1 MTENTPLTYKQ
12 LLERFNTLDKEEKFF
27 LQITALLDSD
37 TPPEELFRIIKA
49 LFQAP
54 DNRYRWNPDKAT
66 AQHLKLQQ
74 LELIDNRNHCHPQ
87 ILETVA
93 RRPLEKRSLE
103 LCRQLIRSS
112 YIDSDAQTDA
122 GFNPCAK
129 TLRDF
134 RLALFSHDFEFLQEA
149 LPIFYQA
156 AYNPKFRHPYAALTL
171 YPFNQKWFTELPL
184 PFQFT
189 VLDDSITHSL
199 EDLRATV
206 NLDNFIT
213 EHFPAEEATSRPFI
227 LLYTH
232 KLLLSGRLAE
242 LDRLYSQHS
251 HIFNGSGLKGAI
263 SALKGN
269 LVVAAAE
276 FATDLELARELNPT
290 KTACFDAP
298 IALFYVLTAGH
309 IQTATDWEKVTVI
322 LNVGEQE
329 FAYNPFTRDLFRLGE
344 TLLHFFRGFTDE
356 AQKSLDKVEKRPE
369 KSIFTMLYNLASY
382 WLTGRIEDGERQK
395 LLQLQR
401 HAEENNFPWIAL
413 ESSSLLA
420 LSSSN
425 PESEPPLPSQEPQLR
440 TLSPAINFEPAW
452 RRTLNAIRQVTP
464 NQKQPTPAAA
474 PNSGSRLAWFLLET
488 QEHFIQF
495 TPKIQRLNQDN
506 TWSNGR
512 NLAFDRIRNGD
523 KLPCFT
529 KQDRRICQAIRE
541 TYNGDEKSEKLLDQG
556 KILKE
561 LVGHPHLFRNDR
573 TQLPVVLSSGEV
585 AVIINKVSGA
595 EPSFSI
601 RLDPDLKERDCIVI
615 SQSQSRL
622 IFYRNNEDLRNI
634 ARLLGREGLTLPLEA
649 QDDII
654 TTLKD
659 LAATLPIFS
668 DIDPGLD
675 HDHAKQGNLD
685 DSEIEFDQSALYLQ
699 IFPSTDGLLFELKVK
714 PLGPNGPILTP
725 ATGPLHL
732 ITTIAGETCSV
743 KRDLNLELDRTRKLL
758 ATCTAFSDSHLNFNW
773 QIDNLE
779 ECLDTLAEIQD
790 FQNNPNSDEA
800 NWLTCEWPAGKKI
813 SLKKRVQ
820 GSAFKFRVES
830 RQDWFKIEGEL
841 QVDEN
846 EVISLKELL
855 KQSKPGP
862 GNFLKLADGE
872 FISLSKQLRERLLEL
887 SLYLQ
892 EDESEG
898 ELIVHRGAMGGVA
911 RAMENFD
918 QVKFDKLWQQQ
929 MERFQEAENFSPVL
943 PKNLKTELR
952 SYQVEGFNWLARLA
966 YLRFGACLADDMG
979 LGKTVQTLTLILTR
993 ATAGPTLVVAPT
1005 SVCGNWLK
1013 ESLRFAPDLNP
1024 IFFGGPEREEIIA
1037 NIKPFDLLICSY
1049 TMLQQEQKLIAG
1061 QEWEIIVLDEAQA
1074 IKNMNTKRSQAA
1086 MSLNGKFR
1094 LITTGT
1100 PMENHL
1106 GELWNLFNFINPGLL
1121 GSLKQF
1127 TQRFALPIEHENNR
1141 DARDHLRKLIKPYI
1155 LRRNKSQVLKE
1166 LPERTEIL
1174 LEVKMSDAERNFYE
1188 AVRQQAI
1195 DRLEEASDKKT
1206 GAAGPSIQVLA
1217 ELTRLRLAACNPRL
1231 VRPDSTIESA
1241 KLELFGRIID
1251 DLLEGNHQAL
1261 VFSQFVKHL
1270 NLVREY
1276 LDKKKI
1282 SYRYLDGSTPKAKR
1296 EDEINA
1302 FQEGQ
1307 ADLFLISLKAGGLGL
1322 NLTAADYVLHLDPW
1336 WNPAIEDQASDRAH
1350 RIGQTRPVTVYR
1362 LITKASIEEKIVR
1375 LHQEKRNLA
1384 DQILT
1389 ASDQSARFS
1398 TKELLQ
1404 LIKMG

>member
-1 MTENTPLTYKQ
+1 
-12 LLERFNTLDKEEKFF
+12 
-27 LQITALLDSD
+27 
-37 TPPEELFRIIKA
+37 
-49 LFQAP
+49 
-54 DNRYRWNPDKAT
+54 
-66 AQHLKLQQ
+66 
-74 LELIDNRNHCHPQ
+74 
-87 ILETVA
+87 
-93 RRPLEKRSLE
+93 
-103 LCRQLIRSS
+103 
-112 YIDSDAQTDA
+112 
-122 GFNPCAK
+122 
-129 TLRDF
+129 
-134 RLALFSHDFEFLQEA
+134 
-149 LPIFYQA
+149 
-156 AYNPKFRHPYAALTL
+156 
-171 YPFNQKWFTELPL
+171 
-184 PFQFT
+184 
-189 VLDDSITHSL
+189 
-199 EDLRATV
+199 
-206 NLDNFIT
+206 
-213 EHFPAEEATSRPFI
+213 
-227 LLYTH
+227 
-232 KLLLSGRLAE
+232 
-242 LDRLYSQHS
+242 
-251 HIFNGSGLKGAI
+251 
-263 SALKGN
+263 
-269 LVVAAAE
+269 
-276 FATDLELARELNPT
+276 
-290 KTACFDAP
+290 
-298 IALFYVLTAGH
+298 
-309 IQTATDWEKVTVI
+309 KVTVI

-911 RAMENFD
+911 RAKENFD

-1384 DQILT
+1384 D
-1389 ASDQSARFS
+1389 
-1398 TKELLQ
+1398 
-1404 LIKMG
+1404 